1 MRFTIA
7 HIFMRSST
15 WNAKGFVERDSNVIA
30 ILSLISLC
38 RSAHDGPTIFQCYQL
53 RSESLFYLS
62 NYFYYNDHARCKQQ
76 LSSLLLWIESK
87 WAFVTYHE
95 LFPNVWRNCLFAALS
110 EENPCNSINK
120 NTTQKRQSWSK
131 KINKGSHLS
140 SLWQDWCYNHVF
152 TAY

>member
-15 WNAKGFVERDSNVIA
+15 WNAKGLVERDSNVIA
-30 ILSLISLC
+30 ILSLIHCAVQHMTAL
-38 RSAHDGPTIFQCYQL
+38 RSSSATQL

-62 NYFYYNDHARCKQQ
+62 NYFYHNDARCKQQ

-120 NTTQKRQSWSK
+120 NTAQKRQSWSK
-131 KINKGSHLS
+131 EINKGSHLS
-140 SLWQDWCYNHVF
+140 SLWQEWCYNHVF
-152 TAY
+152 TA